1 MHNEPKIVFLSKHYS
16 VWYGLLC
23 FLLSISSQVPQELFA
38 MQTRALEIS
47 GPAEAKLGELTRLIA
62 EVESAETP
70 CWIVLSPS
78 NLDFEQVDNG
88 RRLILTPP
96 KYLKEPIVVL
106 LLAQS
111 VVEGRVFTRQIRR
124 QIRIIDEPIVPP
136 RNPDDGNVVPQ
147 PPGVTPTPPSP
158 LPINP
163 SMPLEQTIMFQLV
176 RTAFAQIRSV
186 SARNKA
192 NDVAANFEWLA
203 NECEA
208 GRITTIPQIWQTIS
222 SRNAAILGADLREW
236 DPVGRT
242 MQSEFQRLKL
252 MDVSSHA
259 VQLRAAT
266 LALRNSSPQTI
277 CIGGVCR

>member
-1 MHNEPKIVFLSKHYS
+1 MTSYLPTHLLGQFTLLLAFLVS
-16 VWYGLLC
+16 
-23 FLLSISSQVPQELFA
+23 PELFA
-38 MQTRALEIS
+38 MQTRVLEIS
-47 GPAEAKLGELTRLIA
+47 GPAEAKMGELTRLIA
-62 EVESAETP
+62 EVEPAETP

-78 NLDFEQVDNG
+78 DLDFEQVDNG

-96 KYLKEPIVVL
+96 RYSKEPVVVL

-111 VVEGRVFTRQIRR
+111 VVEGRVVTRQIRR
-124 QIRIIDEPIVPP
+124 QIRIVDESIVPP
-136 RNPDDGNVVPQ
+136 RNPDDGNVAPQ
-147 PPGVTPTPPSP
+147 PPGVIPAPPSP
-158 LPINP
+158 QPINP
-163 SMPLEQTIMFQLV
+163 SPPLEQTNMFQTV
-176 RTAFAQIRSV
+176 RAAFAQVKSV

-222 SRNAAILGADLREW
+222 SRNAAILGADLRDWE
-236 DPVGRT
+236 PVGRT

-252 MDVSSHA
+252 ADVSSHA
-259 VQLRAAT
+259 VQLRAAA
-266 LALRNSSPQTI
+266 LAIRSSSQQNI